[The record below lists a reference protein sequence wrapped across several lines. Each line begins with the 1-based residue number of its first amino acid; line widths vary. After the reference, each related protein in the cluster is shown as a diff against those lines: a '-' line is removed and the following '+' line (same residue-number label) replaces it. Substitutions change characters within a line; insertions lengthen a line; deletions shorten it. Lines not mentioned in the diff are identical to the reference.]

1 MEINIIGRAYD
12 SAVRNT
18 DEKRIIEADF
28 IMNEPAYDHIERQD
42 PSGVKVTME
51 FPRNPKLDGEKIL
64 QEVRAILS
72 GSLRESLDK
81 ASGNE

>member
-1 MEINIIGRAYD
+1 MTGRAYD

-28 IMNEPAYDHIERQD
+28 AMKEPAYDRIEKQD
-42 PSGVKVTME
+42 PSGVSVIME
-51 FPRNPKLDGEKIL
+51 FPRNPKIDGEKIL

-72 GSLRESLDK
+72 GTLRETMGK

>member
-1 MEINIIGRAYD
+1 MTGRAYD

-28 IMNEPAYDHIERQD
+28 AMKEPAYDRIERQD

-51 FPRNPKLDGEKIL
+51 FPKNLKIDGEKIL
-64 QEVRAILS
+64 QEVREILS
-72 GSLRESLDK
+72 GTLRESLEK
-81 ASGNE
+81 ASGGE

>member
-1 MEINIIGRAYD
+1 MIGRAYD

-28 IMNEPAYDHIERQD
+28 AMKELAYDRIERQD

-72 GSLRESLDK
+72 GSLRESLGK

>member
-1 MEINIIGRAYD
+1 MEINLIGRAYD

-28 IMNEPAYDHIERQD
+28 IMNEPAYDRIERQD
-42 PSGVKVTME
+42 PSGVKVLME
-51 FPRNPKLDGEKIL
+51 FPGNSIIDGEKIL
-64 QEVRAILS
+64 QEVREILA
-72 GSLRESLDK
+72 GALRESLGK